1 MSTVAS
7 PISQTAVGTERVAL
21 YSRVSTD
28 DQTDRGTVR
37 GQRDFLAN
45 FAQLYGLEVASEYV
59 DDGFSGTLRLGD
71 RPDGRRLLED
81 AHQGRFGVVL
91 VYRLDRLGRSLSAL
105 LEANAALE
113 QIGVTIRSA
122 TEPFDTSTPIG
133 RFLFQ
138 LLGSLAELEKS
149 TISERM
155 TLGRDR
161 VARSG
166 KWTNGPIPFGY
177 DLDGNGCLIPSA
189 RLVEGLELNE
199 AELARSVIQRI
210 ADGSST
216 VIEARRLNTLSVP
229 THRRYAGGAKVTVG
243 GTWLPSRIN
252 QMVKNPVYAGT
263 HILKSKT
270 GPIERAVPPLVDRPL
285 WDQAQ
290 AQLTRNRALA
300 TRNAKRSYLLRGLVR
315 CNDCGVG
322 YVGTPSYGASGW
334 SSHYYRC
341 GSQLGAVHPEV
352 HERCRGKAL
361 PAQWLEDLV
370 WHDCRDFILN
380 PGDALS
386 EAQAQLRDR
395 LSQVASLEGKRRQL
409 QHQIAAKDG
418 ERERVM
424 TLYRRGRAT
433 LSDTES
439 QLDAIQLEVRDLQ
452 TTLDAMRTQE
462 ELAHAFE
469 AHYAN
474 AATLLV
480 QLAGRLEEIEA
491 TNDWTTKRQVIELLV
506 SAIQV
511 TTHGTGRTKEA
522 DLVITYS
529 FSGRQVVDT
538 TMSSRGGSPDRD

>member
-1 MSTVAS
+1 
-7 PISQTAVGTERVAL
+7 VGTERVAL

-28 DQTDRGTVR
+28 DQTDRGTIK
-37 GQRDFLAN
+37 GQRDFLTN
-45 FAQLYGLEVASEYV
+45 FAQLYGLEVGGEYI
-59 DDGFSGTLRLGD
+59 DDGFSGTLPLGV

-81 AHQGRFGVVL
+81 ARQGRFSVVL

-105 LEANAALE
+105 LEALAALE
-113 QIGVTIRSA
+113 QLGVTIRSA

-138 LLGSLAELEKS
+138 LLGGLAELEKS

-177 DLDGNGCLIPSA
+177 DLDADGFLVPSG
-189 RLVEGLELNE
+189 RLVEGLDLSE
-199 AELARSVIQRI
+199 AEIARSVIHRI

-216 VIEARRLNTLSVP
+216 VIEARRLNDFGVP
-229 THRRYAGGAKVTVG
+229 TLRRYAGGAVVTVG
-243 GTWLPSRIN
+243 DTWLPSRIN

-263 HILKSKT
+263 HVLKSKT
-270 GPIERAVPPLVDRPL
+270 GPIERSVPPLVARL
-285 WDQAQ
+285 TWAQAQ
-290 AQLTRNRALA
+290 EQLTRNRALS
-300 TRNAKRSYLLRGLVR
+300 TRNAKRFYLLRGLVR
-315 CNDCGVG
+315 CADCGVG

-341 GSQLGAVHPEV
+341 GSQLGAVHPDV

-370 WHDCRDFILN
+370 WRDCRNFILN
-380 PGDALS
+380 PGDALA

-395 LSQVASLEGKRRQL
+395 LSQVAGLEGERRQL
-409 QHQIAAKDG
+409 QQQIAAKDE
-418 ERERVM
+418 ERQRVM

-433 LSDTES
+433 LTDTES
-439 QLDAIQLEVRDLQ
+439 QLDAIQHEVRDLQ
-452 TTLDAMRTQE
+452 TTLDALRTQE
-462 ELAHAFE
+462 ELAQTFE

-474 AATLLV
+474 AAMLLA
-480 QLAGRLEEIEA
+480 QLAGRLDEIETA
-491 TNDWTTKRQVIELLV
+491 NDSATKRQVIELLV
-506 SAIQV
+506 SGVRV

-522 DLVITYS
+522 DIVITYS
-529 FSGRQVVDT
+529 FSGHQVVDS
-538 TMSSRGGSPDRD
+538 TMSRHGRSRDRD